1 MKDSIKIK
9 KSLVY
14 LYIVKLSTIVNS
26 PTKINIIHLFM
37 MLCTLSFNDHLSLM
51 HVNMCA
57 YASEV
62 TSMYM
67 FIDMLNKSLLFTEN
81 YFQYNIYKNKYK

>member
-1 MKDSIKIK
+1 MKDNIKIK

-26 PTKINIIHLFM
+26 PTKINIIYLST

-51 HVNMCA
+51 YVNMCA